1 MAGSVGGAVAGAP
14 GYAGYVPSCQQ
25 PLTSTNSS
33 VTSRMPL
40 VDRKLKSQLI
50 GSSGGKVSDEADIL
64 RDPTAMYLPKRTT
77 EKSIYSTQ
85 GEYRPDSSTWSQPK
99 TKAALLLSSQSLNKT
114 DVTAVP
120 FTATSVYK
128 GVNSIE
134 KQPDTG
140 FYSRVRKEEHRDAEE
155 SSNKVTKS
163 TRSSAKEQVPTEKKL
178 KKRMDSESMVPP
190 KQVFEG
196 TERRTLLG
204 AEPVNATEF
213 VKFLGSHE
221 SLSSSK
227 REYGVRG
234 YDPARNLPTTIDS
247 LSKQATTA
255 DLLAGTAKSAL
266 GLRLPGY
273 MGHVPAGKATMST
286 ITSDKKDL
294 LKQNAQNL
302 RLLCT
307 SKRTLPGYSGYEPK
321 SLVNDTG
328 RPNRPDINQTSS
340 GESSMSVTKGAEEK
354 AMNSLDHAKQA
365 GIRKFFTQGDGQPDH
380 SISEQYFVKYRP
392 MEGYLKMG
400 SPLDRIIPRA
410 R

>member
-33 VTSRMPL
+33 VTTRMPL
-40 VDRKLKSQLI
+40 VNRKMKSQLI
-50 GSSGGKVSDEADIL
+50 GSNYGMVSNEADIL

-85 GEYRPDSSTWSQPK
+85 GEYRPDTTTWTQPK
-99 TKAALLLSSQSLNKT
+99 TKAALLQSSQSLNKT

-120 FTATSVYK
+120 FTATSVY
-128 GVNSIE
+128 NSVCSME
-134 KQPDTG
+134 KKPDTG
-140 FYSRVRKEEHRDAEE
+140 FYSRVRKEEHRDAEDAGQI
-155 SSNKVTKS
+155 VTKS
-163 TRSSAKEQVPTEKKL
+163 TRSSAKERVPTERKL
-178 KKRMDSESMVPP
+178 KKRMDGDTMVPP
-190 KQVFEG
+190 RQQFES
-196 TERRTLLG
+196 TQKRSLLG
-204 AEPVNATEF
+204 AEQVNATEF

-221 SLSSSK
+221 SKSSSK

-234 YDPARNLPTTIDS
+234 YDPTRNLPTSVDS

-273 MGHVPAGKATMST
+273 MGHVPAGRDTMAT
-286 ITSDKKDL
+286 ITGDKQDL

-302 RLLCT
+302 RLICT

-328 RPNRPDINQTSS
+328 RPNRPDICQTSS

-354 AMNSLDHAKQA
+354 AMNSLTHAKQA

-400 SPLDRIIPRA
+400 SPLDRSIPRA